1 MRPRIALALLL
12 ALAPAAAAARAE
24 DAPERLLPAGTQLYV
39 RWDGID
45 AHRAAYAQTGIG
57 KMMAGDTGAFAQ
69 SLFRQL
75 QDGLGALLTVDQLLG
90 GVPPDKLAALQNDA
104 AEATKVLSLLGQNG
118 FILAAEVRGIL
129 IPGGQVTLIIP
140 NAGAHPEPALGAMRL
155 ITNLSKAPVKQR
167 KIAGRDVQYLVLG
180 IVTLAWWAEGQ
191 HFVLCLAT
199 EPATEMVKNMSA
211 PKGPR
216 LTDNPLFKRLQ
227 AMKQFETSA
236 RGFLDVASLAKLA
249 GTVNKDVPKLL
260 DDLGVSGVQSLVFW
274 SGFDGPAERVL
285 LELDAPGPR
294 KGLLTLL
301 NGKPFRLA
309 DVPAL
314 PPDVVSWSMTNLSP
328 GTAWDVFLKGY
339 EDVARL
345 TSPQAAEELKAGI
358 QKLNETLGFD
368 LRTDLLGQ
376 LGDRF
381 VTYNTPSDGPLT
393 LGTTVLFRVRDAE
406 KLQASLDQL
415 ARSLGKLAGVEVR
428 IKKRNYHEVALRE
441 VHVRQQ
447 GFFFIPSYA
456 VHNGWLA
463 VAFYPQPV
471 QGFILRSRG
480 EMPAWK
486 ASPRVQASF
495 DKLPREF
502 ISVSFSD
509 PRPSLRQVFSLAP
522 LIAAAVESFNPDLGF
537 DVGSLPNTQEAL
549 RHLFPNVSVVT
560 DDGKSVRLEDR
571 GSIILPFEL
580 TGIDTY
586 TVIVLFS
593 LARLMG

>member
-1 MRPRIALALLL
+1 MSPRFALALLL
-12 ALAPAAAAARAE
+12 SVAPAAAVRAE

-45 AHRAAYAQTGIG
+45 AHRAAYAQTGVG
-57 KMMAGDTGAFAQ
+57 KMMSGDTGAFAQ

-90 GVPPDKLAALQNDA
+90 GVPPDKLQALQNDA

-118 FILAAEVRGIL
+118 FILGAEVRGVL

-140 NAGAHPEPALGAMRL
+140 NAGAKPEAALGAMRL
-155 ITNLSKAPVKQR
+155 ITNLAKAPVKRR
-167 KIAGRDVQYLVLG
+167 KVEGRDVQFLVLG
-180 IVTLAWWAEGQ
+180 IATLAWWAEGQ
-191 HFVLCLAT
+191 HFVLSLAT
-199 EPATEMVKNMSA
+199 EPADAMVKGMSA

-227 AMKQFETSA
+227 AMKKFETSS
-236 RGFLDVASLAKLA
+236 RGFLDVASLSKLA
-249 GTVNKDVPKLL
+249 ATVHKDVPKLL
-260 DDLGVSGVQSLVFW
+260 DDLGINGVQSLALW
-274 SGFDGPAERVL
+274 SGFDGAAERVL
-285 LELDAPGPR
+285 VEMDAPGPR

-301 NGKPFRLA
+301 SGKPFRLG

-314 PPDVVSWSMTNLSP
+314 PPDVVSWSMTNLDV
-328 GTAWDVFLKGY
+328 GAAWDVVLKGY
-339 EDVARL
+339 EDVLRL
-345 TSPQAAEELKAGI
+345 ASPKDVDELKAGL
-358 QKLNETLGFD
+358 QKMNETLGFD
-368 LRTDLLGQ
+368 LRKDLLGA

-381 VTYNTPSDGPLT
+381 VMYNTPSDGPLSLGST
-393 LGTTVLFRVRDAE
+393 LLFQVRDAE

-428 IKKRNYHEVALRE
+428 IKKRAYSDVTLHS
-441 VHVRQQ
+441 VHIRQQ
-447 GFFFIPSYA
+447 GFFFVPSYA

-471 QGFILRSRG
+471 QGFVRRSKG
-480 EMPAWK
+480 EMATWRPSAQVK
-486 ASPRVQASF
+486 ASF
-495 DKLPREF
+495 EKLPQQF
-502 ISVSFSD
+502 ISVSYSD

-522 LIAAAVESFNPDLGF
+522 LIAASVESFNPDLGF

-560 DDGKSVRLEDR
+560 DDGKTVRLEDR
-571 GSIILPFEL
+571 GSLILPIEL